1 MTKYGQFYNRKQ
13 YLLFSNWTRFSWYAI
28 LHCEASNKFVKSRF
42 LMYKSKI
49 CVWQNFR
56 ISGVWHVEWWNL
68 ITSVRL
74 KQVGNN
80 EMTIPGTF

>member
-1 MTKYGQFYNRKQ
+1 
-13 YLLFSNWTRFSWYAI
+13 
-28 LHCEASNKFVKSRF
+28 
-42 LMYKSKI
+42 MYISKI
-49 CVWQNFR
+49 CVWQSFR

>member
-1 MTKYGQFYNRKQ
+1 
-13 YLLFSNWTRFSWYAI
+13 
-28 LHCEASNKFVKSRF
+28 
-42 LMYKSKI
+42 MYKSKI
-49 CVWQNFR
+49 CVWQNFH

-68 ITSVRL
+68 ITSIRL

>member
-1 MTKYGQFYNRKQ
+1 
-13 YLLFSNWTRFSWYAI
+13 
-28 LHCEASNKFVKSRF
+28 
-42 LMYKSKI
+42 MYKSKI
-49 CVWQNFR
+49 CVWQNFH
-56 ISGVWHVEWWNL
+56 ISGVWHVWWNL